1 MGIIGVTFNKIGSK
15 IDSFKVDSQTAGQKV
30 ENNVPEELDLDSSNI
45 EETLNTTPG
54 TDIDYESIFS
64 DPEANQDKLGT
75 MNEEEYN
82 SYVEYVKNTYKDA
95 MESLSNNTNILKD
108 GLNKID
114 GFLSEGKGT
123 IKVIREQEEAFN
135 NRISIDLFLAKKGYQ
150 TEKII
155 EKYGLTE
162 EDINDKKIE
171 DLMSIVKNSEMYQ
184 EHLNKLNESAD
195 DILARIIEEN
205 PEYSEFK
212 GLSYSEIMQ
221 IRTTYQNYIAMLE
234 ASKSEYQNKIDTA
247 KYDNIKYLKDYDSFE
262 TEHIITPADL
272 EKYITKTTNNVGLE
286 YITFDYESYKKDHPE
301 TTPIDFVRTV
311 KEIEESNAE
320 NGKTG
325 IIYQIKGLEDKE
337 AIEDL
342 IEIQEY
348 QENVKN
354 GKEYILPLA
363 ELDVDYAKIYEY
375 LYKQD
380 PEKAKEYLE
389 GISSVLKKYEG
400 ACLATAE
407 IEELVSLNDDDKAKA
422 ILDTLNIAI
431 DGTGDGIYDFG
442 EGFVKLFSDGKLSAQ
457 DYKVMMYMAY
467 LEQCDDSIIGLENIY
482 QTGQAVGTMLPVVT
496 LSALFAGALPGVA
509 ATTIAGTTTTIGQ
522 ASALGIMGLSTFGTV
537 QNQLKFEG
545 YTDLQA
551 YSYALLAAGSEALFE
566 KYGGIIGLAD
576 APEAGFIKRMLK
588 EGGQEA
594 AQEIFQ
600 QTFGDALILG
610 KEINLDEMTEDAL
623 KSFIMGAIVAGTL
636 NGYTN
641 GISTIIDGK
650 SVSLTPDIL
659 KKLAIEMEKNPEN
672 STIDLL
678 KRIVPGLTLRSN
690 GVIIKELNEGNLN
703 LSDLSVE
710 EIESLLT
717 DENLSKEFR
726 SVLKTISDENVNE
739 LEKIVLEHITPEMS
753 QLEIARLVYYEL
765 GKRVYYDEAYR
776 AAKAIENFE
785 KMEEIYNDEM
795 TYEKLDPKN
804 LQNNNIICVHW
815 AQLMSKILI
824 DAGIPPESIVIQRV
838 KIPSNSEGYKLDSHA
853 SIYIMLDDGSIICPD
868 LTAPMG
874 KRTDL
879 YNVKIGY
886 ESEGFIY
893 FSPEQI
899 KQIAGLETDNTEIQ
913 EILKEMIEIDKT
925 AKEKAIYTLETK
937 TLGHEEGLTEEQMKF
952 FNVIGKFV
960 NASEIG
966 DTNGRSNSTIKK
978 LKSDARKR
986 GAIQKKL
993 FKYLENLNKEKI
1005 KEIDNKIEEYK
1016 KQDLDFFDENMKD
1029 IMKTEE
1035 YFEYHK
1041 NLDIDAIKT
1050 GKITQKFLYI
1060 KWLETPKT
1068 IPLKEFM
1075 ADMAESEGIPVC
1087 KDNHQEPTGPSIVL
1101 KGFKTTDGEKLY
1113 LPFETYYD
1121 GELTGLFEISEID
1134 GKLTISENK
1143 LEKKE

>member
-1 MGIIGVTFNKIGSK
+1 MGIIGLTFNKIGSK
-15 IDSFKVDSQTAGQKV
+15 IDSLKVDSEVASQKV

-45 EETLNTTPG
+45 EEVNINNAVG
-54 TDIDYESIFS
+54 SDIDYKSIFS

-95 MESLSNNTNILKD
+95 IESLSNNTNILKD

-114 GFLSEGKGT
+114 DFLSEGKGT

-135 NRISIDLFLAKKGYQ
+135 SRISIDLFLAKKGYQ

-195 DILARIIEEN
+195 DTLARIVEEN

-221 IRTTYQNYIAMLE
+221 IRTTYQNYIGMLE

-272 EKYITKTTNNVGLE
+272 EKYKTKTTNNVGLE
-286 YITFDYESYKKDHPE
+286 YITFDYESYKKDHPG

-320 NGKTG
+320 NGTTG

-337 AIEDL
+337 ALEDL

-354 GKEYILPLA
+354 GKEYTLPLA

-389 GISSVLKKYEG
+389 DISSVLKKYEG

-407 IEELVSLNDDDKAKA
+407 IEELAGLNNDDKAKA
-422 ILDTLNIAI
+422 ILDTLNVAI

-442 EGFVKLFSDGKLSAQ
+442 EGFVKLFSNGKLSAQ

-509 ATTIAGTTTTIGQ
+509 ATTIAGTSTTIGQ
-522 ASALGIMGLSTFGTV
+522 ASSLGIMGLSTFGTV
-537 QNQLKFEG
+537 KNQLKFEG

-551 YSYALLAAGSEALFE
+551 YSYALLAAGSEAIFE

-594 AQEIFQ
+594 AQEIVQ

-641 GISTIIDGK
+641 GISTIIGGNR
-650 SVSLTPDIL
+650 VTLTPEIL
-659 KKLAIEMEKNPEN
+659 KKLAIEMEKNPDN

-678 KRIVPGLTLRSN
+678 NRIVPETTPREN
-690 GVIIKELNEGNLN
+690 EVIIKELNEGNLN

-710 EIESLLT
+710 EIDSLLT
-717 DENLSKEFR
+717 DENLSKEFK
-726 SVLKTISDENVNE
+726 SVLKTISDKNVTE
-739 LEKIVLEHITPEMS
+739 LEKIVLEHITPNMS

-765 GKRVYYDEAYR
+765 GKRVNYDEAYR
-776 AAKAIENFE
+776 AANALKEKDFAAI
-785 KMEEIYNDEM
+785 KEIYNEEI
-795 TYEKLDPKN
+795 TYEKLDPQN
-804 LQNNNIICVHW
+804 IQNNNIICVHW
-815 AQLMSKILI
+815 AQLMKQMLI

-838 KIPSNSEGYKLDSHA
+838 KSPNNTGEPLLGTHA
-853 SIYIMLDDGSIICPD
+853 AIYVMLDDGSIICPD
-868 LTAPMG
+868 LTAKLG

-879 YNVKIGY
+879 YNVKMGN
-886 ESEGFIY
+886 EAEGFLY
-893 FSPEQI
+893 FSPDQI
-899 KQIAGLETDNTEIQ
+899 KQIANLGEGNDTFKRTIEEIQ
-913 EILKEMIEIDKT
+913 KYDSDFKDRYIV
-925 AKEKAIYTLETK
+925 ETQN
-937 TLGHEEGLTEEQMKF
+937 TNYDGLTEEQKKF
-952 FNVIGKFV
+952 FDVFGKIMY
-960 NASEIG
+960 ATEPG
-966 DTNGRSNSTIKK
+966 DTAGVTKSQIKK
-978 LKSDARKR
+978 LKSKTQKKKI
-986 GAIQKKL
+986 IQKEFLDELRKINESTL
-993 FKYLENLNKEKI
+993 KEV
-1005 KEIDNKIEEYK
+1005 DSKIEEYK
-1016 KQDLDFFDENMKD
+1016 QQNIKFISEVFKEMRAN
-1029 IMKTEE
+1029 EE
-1035 YFEYHK
+1035 YFSDHSKVTITEIK
-1041 NLDIDAIKT
+1041 EGEVDQDFLDIDE
-1050 GKITQKFLYI
+1050 
-1060 KWLETPKT
+1060 LENTN
-1068 IPLKEFM
+1068 ILLLKEYM
-1075 ADMAESEGIPVC
+1075 IEEAQLEGISLDPGNTEGATIILKQVATEDG
-1087 KDNHQEPTGPSIVL
+1087 KTLVLPIETKYNGETTGSYIIRV
-1101 KGFKTTDGEKLY
+1101 
-1113 LPFETYYD
+1113 
-1121 GELTGLFEISEID
+1121 ID
-1134 GKLTISENK
+1134 GKITISEN
-1143 LEKKE
+1143 